1 MNFLLFQVDLL
12 KKTKDKLAS
21 DNASIQQGIQQRFND
36 TQQKLKSYS
45 EQVTQ
50 EFETYKKLQDKK
62 MGDEIQNL
70 TNLWET
76 FTQIKAGIEKEN
88 LPQTSNIFNK
98 YVNMQEKMRQM
109 GEDLSQWNFT

>member
-1 MNFLLFQVDLL
+1 
-12 KKTKDKLAS
+12 
-21 DNASIQQGIQQRFND
+21 
-36 TQQKLKSYS
+36 
-45 EQVTQ
+45 
-50 EFETYKKLQDKK
+50 

-88 LPQTSNIFNK
+88 LPQTSNTFNK
-98 YVNMQEKMRQM
+98 YVNMQEKMREM